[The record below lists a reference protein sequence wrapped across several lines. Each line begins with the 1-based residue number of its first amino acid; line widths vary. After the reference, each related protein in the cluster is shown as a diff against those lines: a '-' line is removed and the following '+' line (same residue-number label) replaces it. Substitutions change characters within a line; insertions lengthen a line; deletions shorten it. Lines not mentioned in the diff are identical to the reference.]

1 MGSFQQFEAAVQNI
15 TATEIEEKEKDIE
28 LNNPLAEA
36 AVSAIKN
43 ALDKFLTEKQ
53 VKDIVQ
59 TEMLEFNCNREITLV
74 TPTETKPLPNE
85 PRHYLFKEILE
96 TVNLTIPAALI
107 GPAGSGKS
115 TCCEQIAKAL
125 DLTFYLQN
133 GVTGTHELT
142 GFVDA
147 HGRYQTTPFR
157 EAFSKGGLI
166 LIDEVD
172 TSEASALKW
181 INTGLANGYAVFPDS
196 GNPIKRHNSFRILI
210 AANTFGNGA
219 NRMYVGANQ
228 LDASTLDRFC
238 FFNFDYDEKM
248 ELILAGNQK
257 WVSRVQ
263 KLRWAADKEKA
274 RIVISPRAS
283 IHGAKL
289 LSAGWKQDVV
299 ESRIIWKGIDS
310 DLKERIKRRA
320 QQ

>member
-1 MGSFQQFEAAVQNI
+1 MEPAEETAATQENNSI
-15 TATEIEEKEKDIE
+15 SSIAAYSLKFA
-28 LNNPLAEA
+28 LNN
-36 AVSAIKN
+36 
-43 ALDKFLTEKQ
+43 FLTEKQ
-53 VKDIVQ
+53 VRDIVQ
-59 TEMLEFNCNREITLV
+59 TEVLEYSCNKEITLV
-74 TPTETKPLPNE
+74 TPTETKPLSNE
-85 PRHYLFKEILE
+85 PRHYLFKDILE
-96 TVNLTIPAALI
+96 TVNLTIPTALI

-157 EAFSKGGLI
+157 EAFEKGGLI

-172 TSEASALKW
+172 TSEAGALKW

-196 GNPIKRHNSFRILI
+196 GNPLKRHSNFSIVI
-210 AANTFGNGA
+210 ASNTFGTGA
-219 NRMYVGANQ
+219 DRMYVGANQ

-238 FFNFDYDEKM
+238 FFNFDYDERL

-257 WVSRVQ
+257 WVNTVQ

-283 IHGAKL
+283 INGAKL
-289 LSAGWKQDVV
+289 LSAGWKQEVV
-299 ESRIIWKGIDS
+299 ESRIIWKGIDGE
-310 DLKERIKRRA
+310 LKERIRRRA
-320 QQ
+320 A

>member
-1 MGSFQQFEAAVQNI
+1 MQAEASNNLIAETAVQ
-15 TATEIEEKEKDIE
+15 AMR
-28 LNNPLAEA
+28 EA
-36 AVSAIKN
+36 LKN
-43 ALDKFLTEKQ
+43 FLTEKQ

-59 TEMLEFNCNREITLV
+59 TEILDFNCNKEITLV
-74 TPTETKPLPNE
+74 TEKETKPLPNE

-133 GVTGTHELT
+133 GATGTHELT

-157 EAFSKGGLI
+157 EAFEKGGLI
-166 LIDEVD
+166 FIDEVD

-196 GNPIKRHNSFRILI
+196 GNPLRRHSSFRILI
-210 AANTFGNGA
+210 AANTFGTGA
-219 NRMYVGANQ
+219 DRMYVGANQ

>member
-196 GNPIKRHNSFRILI
+196 GNPIKRHSSFRIVI
-210 AANTFGNGA
+210 AANTFGTGA
-219 NRMYVGANQ
+219 DRLYVGANQ

-248 ELILAGNQK
+248 ELITAGNHK
-257 WVSRVQ
+257 WVNRVQ
-263 KLRWAADKEKA
+263 RLRRAADQEKA

-289 LSAGWKQDVV
+289 LSAGWKQEVV
-299 ESRIIWKGIDS
+299 ESRVIWKGIDQ
-310 DLKERIKRRA
+310 DLKERIQRRA
-320 QQ
+320 A

>member
-1 MGSFQQFEAAVQNI
+1 MESFSQLEAVVKEI
-15 TATEIEEKEKDIE
+15 KDTAEKETTAAND
-28 LNNPLAEA
+28 NNSIATIA
-36 AVSAIKN
+36 ADSLKFALKN
-43 ALDKFLTEKQ
+43 FLTEEQ
-53 VKDIVQ
+53 VRDIVQ
-59 TEMLEFNCNREITLV
+59 TEVLEYSCNKEIVLV
-74 TPTETKPLPNE
+74 TEKETKPLPNE

-115 TCCEQIAKAL
+115 TCCEQIAKTL

-147 HGRYQTTPFR
+147 HGKYKTTPFR
-157 EAFSKGGLI
+157 EAFEKGGLI

-181 INTGLANGYAVFPDS
+181 INTGLANGFAVFPDS
-196 GNPIKRHNSFRILI
+196 GNPCKRHNNFRILI
-210 AANTFGNGA
+210 AANTFGTGA
-219 NRMYVGANQ
+219 DRMYIGANQ

-248 ELILAGNQK
+248 ELIIAGNHK

-263 KLRWAADKEKA
+263 KLRAAANNEKA

-283 IHGAKL
+283 INGAKL

-310 DLKERIKRRA
+310 ELKERIKRRA
-320 QQ
+320 A

>member
-1 MGSFQQFEAAVQNI
+1 MQAEASNNLIAETAVQ
-15 TATEIEEKEKDIE
+15 AMR
-28 LNNPLAEA
+28 EA
-36 AVSAIKN
+36 LKN
-43 ALDKFLTEKQ
+43 FLTEKQ

-59 TEMLEFNCNREITLV
+59 TEILDFNCNKEITLV
-74 TPTETKPLPNE
+74 TEKETKPLPNE

-125 DLTFYLQN
+125 NLTFYLQN

-157 EAFSKGGLI
+157 EAFEKGGLI
-166 LIDEVD
+166 FIDEVD

-196 GNPIKRHNSFRILI
+196 GNPLRRHSSFRILI
-210 AANTFGNGA
+210 AANTFGTGA
-219 NRMYVGANQ
+219 DRMYVGANQ